1 MTVNRLSSKPIDFVV
16 QDWDVVPIRTFVKE
30 LISGTSVNS
39 ENRQKSQNEKGV
51 LKTSAVGHGRFYA
64 GEHKA
69 VLIDEE
75 GRLKNSVIASRII
88 ISRMNTPN
96 LVGESGYVDATYS
109 DLFLPDRLWMTEPSE
124 VKHCTKWLA
133 YCLQFPPIKQT
144 IQASA
149 SGTSNSMKNISKDNF
164 LSTEVP
170 MPPLPEQKKIARILS
185 SVDSKLALIDQ
196 QITTT
201 QTLKKGL
208 MQKLFTQG
216 VGTQDT
222 DGRWQPHTEF
232 QETEMKL
239 VENGLISKTASR
251 IPDGWKP
258 LKLGD
263 IFSVKS
269 GDFLPKNKMEPGT
282 VPVYGGNGISGY
294 HAQANTQGPKL
305 IIGRVG
311 AYCGAVYLS
320 GSNSWIT
327 DNALFINEKHQSF
340 DDKFGLFLLEHLN
353 LNSYAAQSAQ
363 PLISGKLLLE
373 IKANLPP
380 LPEQQEIARIL
391 STVDRKLDHL
401 QTQKTQTQHLKKG
414 LMQKL
419 LTGQIRVQP
428 DPQDN

>member
-1 MTVNRLSSKPIDFVV
+1 M
-16 QDWDVVPIRTFVKE
+16 KE

-69 VLIDEE
+69 VLIEEE
-75 GRLKNSVIASRII
+75 GRLKNSVIANRII

-124 VKHCTKWLA
+124 LKHCTKWLA

-170 MPPLPEQKKIARILS
+170 MPPLTEQKKIARILS

-216 VGTQDT
+216 VGTQDA

-232 QETEMKL
+232 QETEL
-239 VENGLISKTASR
+239 GR
-251 IPDGWKP
+251 IPVGWKCLP
-258 LKLGD
+258 LSKVARISSGGTPARGEPSFWNGEIPWVTTGEIFFNTIFKTKENITVSGQENSSAKLFPVGTVLMAMYGQGKTRGQVAKLGIEATTNQACAAIMPYKGCD
-263 IFSVKS
+263 SDYLYLYLEMTYQKNRQS
-269 GDFLPKNKMEPGT
+269 GNE
-282 VPVYGGNGISGY
+282 
-294 HAQANTQGPKL
+294 
-305 IIGRVG
+305 
-311 AYCGAVYLS
+311 
-320 GSNSWIT
+320 GSQ
-327 DNALFINEKHQSF
+327 K
-340 DDKFGLFLLEHLN
+340 N
-353 LNSYAAQSAQ
+353 LNAAIIKSFMI
-363 PLISGKLLLE
+363 PL
-373 IKANLPP
+373 APFD
-380 LPEQQEIARIL
+380 EQQEIARIL
-391 STVDRKLDHL
+391 STVDRKLNHL
-401 QTQKTQTQHLKKG
+401 HTQKTQTQQLKKG

-428 DPQDN
+428 DPQDT